1 MKNMEIINA
10 CQPAFHDDNE
20 GGMFD
25 LKTLQET
32 WATAVS
38 LCGKQ
43 FIGPPFVE
51 PHHEKRS
58 DAPPVP
64 FKLTVRGNNLYIF
77 SRVWA
82 SGLHPRLLW
91 ALMSAW
97 SVHGGDPFSVQIAF
111 AKDDG
116 SDKYLH
122 ERWDVV
128 LERGWGWLYEK
139 SRGWER
145 GKQELTR
152 QMRIAV
158 TSAASAYTAIQHQ
171 REEHQISSEDLISIG
186 RSKAETD
193 AAVKQA
199 ADFVDIG
206 RCVKA
211 ITKRLRKQEKI
222 YSRRIGKD
230 ITQIWQRIPLHGK
243 DATIGRLVSQ
253 GACFVHKTEKGNYVL
268 TSKIYEGAEA

>member
-32 WATAVS
+32 WATAVN

-43 FIGPPFVE
+43 FVGPPFVE

-77 SRVWA
+77 SKVWA

-158 TSAASAYTAIQHQ
+158 TSAASAYTALRDQ
-171 REEHQISSEDLISIG
+171 RSLRPDDYIWIG
-186 RSKAETD
+186 RAEAESAAQSKES
-193 AAVKQA
+193 K
-199 ADFVDIG
+199 DFIDIG

-211 ITKRLRKQEKI
+211 ITNRLRKQEKI
-222 YSRRIGKD
+222 YGSRIGKD
-230 ITQIWQRIPLHGK
+230 ITRVWQRIPLHGK

-253 GACFVHKTEKGNYVL
+253 GVCSVHKTGKGNYVL